1 MLRKPIE
8 DRMQTN
14 ETKKKDCW
22 RMVCEKAIVYRNCT
36 YISEFSGS
44 MKKYTLMVTF
54 STTIRA

>member
-1 MLRKPIE
+1 MFKKPIV

-22 RMVCEKAIVYRNCT
+22 RMMCEKAIVYRNCT
-36 YISEFSGS
+36 WINEFSGS

-54 STTIRA
+54 SRRMRA